1 MVANTDQTARASS
14 LCSTAI
20 FLVQHGN
27 RKIEQKQA
35 LFNALREFTD
45 KTSVPTKIEYTD
57 TVYPG
62 RSGNRCAGCGGCIDD
77 GGCCH
82 GGTDHW
88 AQIPGACGKK
98 ITKTMNIFDQ
108 METLTHLCSATMKK
122 IRQSN
127 GNDQEAI
134 NKVIK
139 ALQAFKDA
147 QSVKLEHTTREPRY
161 PGYFGNRCSGCGG
174 CIDEGGICPCGW
186 DHDRQVKVN

>member
-1 MVANTDQTARASS
+1 MVANTDQTAKASS

-20 FLVQHGN
+20 KLVQQGN
-27 RKIEQKQA
+27 RTIEQKQA
-35 LFNALREFTD
+35 LFDALQGFTGE
-45 KTSVPTKIEYTD
+45 KSVNTKIEYTN

-98 ITKTMNIFDQ
+98 IAKTLNIFDQ
-108 METLTHLCSATMKK
+108 MESLTHLCSATMKK
-122 IRQSN
+122 IRQT
-127 GNDQEAI
+127 NDQEAI
-134 NKVIK
+134 DKVIK

-147 QSVKLEHTTREPRY
+147 QSVKLEHTTRKPPQY
-161 PGYFGNRCSGCGG
+161 PGCFGNRCAGCGG
-174 CIDEGGICPCGW
+174 FIDEGGICPCGW
-186 DHDRQVKVN
+186 DHDRKEKIA